1 LTPLLYPGYNVLMPS
16 AVQIAVFAPL
26 RAALFDLDGTLVETH
41 IDFLA
46 MTRAMRELALSAGV
60 PEEVFRGK
68 DILGMS
74 DAAADFVTQNGGDGP
89 ALRQTAHA
97 LLEEME
103 VVGCAH
109 PTLLPGTHA
118 LLTALRAQG
127 RKIGIVT
134 RNCRRVSTQLV
145 SRFALPHDVLL
156 SRDDVKLA
164 KPHPEH
170 LWEALRVLET
180 APRDAVMVGDHWMD
194 VQAAHAAGCA
204 ATLGVLGAHG
214 AAWFVPCPP
223 TALVTDLQAALP
235 LFPAMG
241 R

>member
-74 DAAADFVTQNGGDGP
+74 D
-89 ALRQTAHA
+89 
-97 LLEEME
+97 EME